1 MTSFGNGVIAEVI
14 SYLRV
19 RSLGWALIQYDCS
32 LIKRGHL
39 DTDMHTSCEN
49 EGGDQGDA
57 STSQRTPEI
66 VSKPPD
72 AGVRGGGRGLADSPS
87 QTPEG
92 TNPADTL
99 SLAFWPPEARGNK
112 CLLFYASDLWFFVS
126 GHRKLIHRVT
136 LPSAAQEGPRSAV
149 DSPDSK
155 GPMMLYIT
163 DRAVL

>member
-14 SYLRV
+14 SYVRV

-57 STSQRTPEI
+57 STGQRTPEI

-72 AGVRGGGRGLADSPS
+72 AGGEGWWGEAWQILPHRPRKEPS
-87 QTPEG
+87 LPTP
-92 TNPADTL
+92 
-99 SLAFWPPEARGNK
+99 
-112 CLLFYASDLWFFVS
+112 
-126 GHRKLIHRVT
+126 
-136 LPSAAQEGPRSAV
+136 
-149 DSPDSK
+149 
-155 GPMMLYIT
+155 
-163 DRAVL
+163 